1 MYFKR
6 DKQGRFWPITGDEIQ
21 AEAERIRAERG
32 RPNEACRETEPST
45 LYPWQMTSSSHTH
58 TISPIR
64 NCRKGGCSHVHC
76 YYCPLR

>member
-1 MYFKR
+1 MWFEMSPHGMR
-6 DKQGRFWPITGDEIQ
+6 EVSEDEIL
-21 AEAERIRAERG
+21 AVAERIRAERG
-32 RPNEACRETEPST
+32 RLSEACRETEPPA
-45 LYPWQMTSSSHTH
+45 LYPWQMPSSSHTH

>member
-1 MYFKR
+1 MWFEMSPHGMR
-6 DKQGRFWPITGDEIQ
+6 EVSEDEIL

-45 LYPWQMTSSSHTH
+45 LYPWQIPSSSHTH
-58 TISPIR
+58 TLSPIR
-64 NCRKGGCSHVHC
+64 NSCQGGCCHVHC